1 MSNSKTYNARMY
13 TYPDGSRDILAAQ
26 LPIFRSPDSVGES
39 GEQRHGAA
47 RVAGK
52 KSEGDDRLRSVRR
65 ARAQIRRLALA
76 NSFEWFVTLTLDQ
89 AKVDR
94 YDPSAIM
101 RKVNSWLSN
110 MVRRKGLRY
119 ILVPE
124 LHKDGAYHF
133 HGFFAADG
141 LQTVDSGHVDKGG
154 HPVYNLPQWTLGFST
169 AIRLYGDYH
178 QAVGY
183 TCKYI
188 GKQNG
193 ERPMGRWY
201 YSGGDLKEPIAEV
214 FDVNFGQLSEME
226 DAFTFD
232 TAIGLMAVYRPKME
246 VEYEHQREETDQGP
260 GRSGIPEVPF
270 GDRVH
275 QGGGPDHG
283 EGQERHDLQGRV
295 SDSGRGNPVRILPGG
310 AEHAGRPAVGN
321 EEPQLA
327 FSLDGDG
334 WMG

>member
-1 MSNSKTYNARMY
+1 MPPALALGQCEAGMHQPRAAAIGRCPRRSNLVAAPLYLILGHYFVRHGVRMSDSKIHNARMY

-26 LPIFRSPDSVGES
+26 MPIFRESGTDSES
-39 GEQRHGAA
+39 GEQKRGAA

-52 KSEGDDRLRSVRR
+52 KSEGEDRLRSVRR

-76 NSFEWFVTLTLDQ
+76 NEFEYFVTLTLDKS
-89 AKVDR
+89 KVDR
-94 YDPSAIM
+94 YDPAAIM
-101 RKVNSWLSN
+101 KKVNGWLDR

-124 LHKDGAYHF
+124 LHRDGAFHF
-133 HGFFAADG
+133 HGFFAGEG
-141 LQTVDSGHVDKGG
+141 LQALGSGHVDKGG
-154 HPVYNLPQWTLGFST
+154 HPVYNLPQWGYGFST

-201 YSGGDLKEPIAEV
+201 YSGGDLKEPIAELL
-214 FDVNFGQLSEME
+214 DVDFGQLAEMK

-232 TAIGLMAVYRPKME
+232 TAIGMMAIYRPRME
-246 VEYEHQREETDQGP
+246 EQNGREEADK
-260 GRSGIPEVPF
+260 
-270 GDRVH
+270 D
-275 QGGGPDHG
+275 
-283 EGQERHDLQGRV
+283 
-295 SDSGRGNPVRILPGG
+295 
-310 AEHAGRPAVGN
+310 
-321 EEPQLA
+321 
-327 FSLDGDG
+327 DG
-334 WMG
+334 